1 MFSLDLEN
9 IKTIRMR
16 FLILIFLGLSLNSVF
31 GQNQAFYYF
40 DKDFEE
46 FSGKFPALGIEG
58 DKGEFLE
65 EVVEKFGK
73 EKRKVYRFPKSSG
86 LVFDNTKIKNFIN
99 GSYGIEMYFR
109 YDDGSMLLY
118 GQLLGDQLTSSQG
131 KYVHLVTTRNAQTKQ
146 MNVFVNG
153 KLTLNFSDTDNN
165 LEIDNKSQ
173 VSFFSQEGTPATAGA
188 VAMIKLYD
196 FFIDEKNATNLFQIF
211 SEQGTSAGFNPK
223 GVLNNLY
230 FLQSQDVILPE
241 SIPELENI
249 FAFLEKNPEAKIELQ
264 GHTDNQGDFNL
275 NLKLSRNRALA
286 VKNFMVKKGIN
297 EKRIN
302 TRGFGSTKPI
312 ASNETEE
319 TRRKNR
325 RVELLVL

>member
-1 MFSLDLEN
+1 
-9 IKTIRMR
+9 MR
-16 FLILIFLGLSLNSVF
+16 LLIFVFLLFHLSNVF
-31 GQNQAFYYF
+31 AQKQAFYYF
-40 DKDFEE
+40 DNGFEE

-58 DKGEFLE
+58 EKGEFLE

-86 LVFDNTKIKNFIN
+86 LFFDNSQIKNFIN

-109 YDDGSMLLY
+109 YDDGGMLLY
-118 GQLLGDQLTSSQG
+118 GQLLGDQLVSSQG

-165 LEIDNKSQ
+165 LEIDDKSQ
-173 VSFFSQEGTPATAGA
+173 VSFFSQEGTPTTSGA
-188 VAMIKLYD
+188 VSMIKLYD
-196 FFIDEKNATNLFQIF
+196 FFIDEKKASNLFQIF
-211 SEQGTSAGFNPK
+211 SQQGSTAGFNPK
-223 GVLNNLY
+223 GVLKDLY

-249 FAFLEKNPEAKIELQ
+249 YAFLEENPNAKIELQ

-286 VKNFMVKKGIN
+286 VKNFMIKKGIDA
-297 EKRIN
+297 KRIS
-302 TRGFGSTKPI
+302 TRGFGGTRPI
-312 ASNETEE
+312 ESNQTEE

>member
-1 MFSLDLEN
+1 
-9 IKTIRMR
+9 MR
-16 FLILIFLGLSLNSVF
+16 LLIFVFLLFHLSNVF
-31 GQNQAFYYF
+31 AQKQAFYYF
-40 DKDFEE
+40 DNGFEE

-58 DKGEFLE
+58 EKGEFLE

-86 LVFDNTKIKNFIN
+86 LFFDNSQIKNFIN

-109 YDDGSMLLY
+109 YDDGGMLLY
-118 GQLLGDQLTSSQG
+118 GQLLGDQLASSQG

-165 LEIDNKSQ
+165 LEIDDKSQ
-173 VSFFSQEGTPATAGA
+173 VSFFSQEGTPTTSGA
-188 VAMIKLYD
+188 VSMIKLYD
-196 FFIDEKNATNLFQIF
+196 FFIDEKKASNLFQIF
-211 SEQGTSAGFNPK
+211 SQQGSTAGFNPK
-223 GVLNNLY
+223 GVLKDLY

-249 FAFLEKNPEAKIELQ
+249 YAFLEKNPNAKIELQ

-286 VKNFMVKKGIN
+286 VKNFMIKKGIDA
-297 EKRIN
+297 KRIS
-302 TRGFGSTKPI
+302 TRGFGGTRPI
-312 ASNETEE
+312 ESNQTEE

>member
-1 MFSLDLEN
+1 
-9 IKTIRMR
+9 MR
-16 FLILIFLGLSLNSVF
+16 FLLLIFCGLCLNQVSA
-31 GQNQAFYYF
+31 QNQAFYYF
-40 DKDFEE
+40 DKGFDE
-46 FSGKFPALGIEG
+46 FSGNFPALGIEG

-118 GQLLGDQLTSSQG
+118 GQLLGDQLISSQG
-131 KYVHLVTTRNAQTKQ
+131 KYVHLVTTRNVQTKQ

-153 KLTLNFSDTDNN
+153 KLTLNFSDTGNN
-165 LEIDNKSQ
+165 LEIDDKSQ
-173 VSFFSQEGTPATAGA
+173 VSFFSQEGTPTTAGA

-196 FFIDEKNATNLFQIF
+196 FFIDEKNASNLFQIF
-211 SEQGTSAGFNPK
+211 SEQNNIVGFNPK
-223 GVLNNLY
+223 GILKNLY
-230 FLQSQDVILPE
+230 FLKSQDVILPE

-249 FAFLEKNPEAKIELQ
+249 FAFLENNPKAKIELQ

-275 NLKLSRNRALA
+275 NLTLSRNRTLA
-286 VKNFMVKKGIN
+286 VKNFLVKKGIDD
-297 EKRIN
+297 KRIS

-312 ASNETEE
+312 ASNESEE

-325 RVELLVL
+325 RVELIVL

>member
-1 MFSLDLEN
+1 
-9 IKTIRMR
+9 MR
-16 FLILIFLGLSLNSVF
+16 LILFVF
-31 GQNQAFYYF
+31 FSFFSNWVSAQNQAFYYF
-40 DKDFEE
+40 DKGFDE

-65 EVVEKFGK
+65 EVVAKFGK
-73 EKRKVYRFPKSSG
+73 EKRKVYSFPKSSG
-86 LVFDNTKIKNFIN
+86 LVFDNTKITNFIN

-118 GQLLGDQLTSSQG
+118 GQLLGNELTSSQG

-153 KLTLNFSDTDNN
+153 KLTLNFSDTEKNM
-165 LEIDNKSQ
+165 EIDDKSQ
-173 VSFFSQEGTPATAGA
+173 VSFFSQEGTATTSGA

-196 FFIDEKNATNLFQIF
+196 FFIDEKNAANLFHIF
-211 SEQGTSAGFNPK
+211 SEQGSTPGFNPK

-230 FLQSQDVILPE
+230 FLQSQDIILPE

-249 FAFLEKNPEAKIELQ
+249 YTFLVKNPEVKIELQ

-275 NLKLSRNRALA
+275 NLGLSRNRALA
-286 VKNFMVKKGIN
+286 VKKFIVKKGISD
-297 EKRIN
+297 KRVS
-302 TRGFGSTKPI
+302 TKGFGSTKPI
-312 ASNETEE
+312 ASNESEE